1 LFRAAAQETDGDR
14 SAGLA
19 QLAQMNRHRRLIAWQ
34 RCHEL
39 AIEVCK
45 ASARLPSSERF
56 ELSSQLRRAAVSAS
70 ANVAEGNARC
80 GAAELAH
87 GLSIALGSLA
97 EVDALLAAAH
107 DLGYLDEET
116 HRRLDGLR
124 DRASAAV
131 FALQRRLR
139 PSGQRATHTPK

>member
-1 LFRAAAQETDGDR
+1 MAEIAP
-14 SAGLA
+14 
-19 QLAQMNRHRRLIAWQ
+19 MNQHRKLLAWQ

-45 ASARLPSSERF
+45 ASARLPTSERF

-70 ANVAEGNARC
+70 ANVAEGYARF

-97 EVDALLAAAH
+97 EVDALLAVVH

-116 HRRLDGLR
+116 HARLDGLR

-131 FALQRRLR
+131 FALQRRIR
-139 PSGQRATHTPK
+139 PARDRAAHTPN